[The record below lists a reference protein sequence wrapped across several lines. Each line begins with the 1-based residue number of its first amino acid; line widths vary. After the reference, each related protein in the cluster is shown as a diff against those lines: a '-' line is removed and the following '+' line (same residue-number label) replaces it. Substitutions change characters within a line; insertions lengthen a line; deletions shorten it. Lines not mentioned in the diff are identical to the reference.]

1 MEAIFCNFVIVVFVL
16 KISDL
21 WVHFFIKPTYCCV
34 VFSSCSEL
42 YDAHLELVETLLSQ
56 PYQILDAME
65 LAVITAQHRVM
76 DDFTASQQQYMV
88 GRMAC

>member
-1 MEAIFCNFVIVVFVL
+1 MILLLFAL
-16 KISDL
+16 KISYVRFMGACFTHNDM
-21 WVHFFIKPTYCCV
+21 YCCV

-88 GRMAC
+88 GKIAC